1 MIIVDRSFVDPY
13 FNGNKKHHWYEESVD
28 EHYHVSFHF
37 DGFFKK
43 AIDEHSV
50 IDGNPYFNRLIDTMR
65 PGESDRFKQWR
76 RDNYI
81 PENKTPCFKVLNIL
95 KKGVRSE
102 DWSISW
108 TSAYQPPQIKEAE
121 TLENYTEENYPYW
134 NSVENWLYSFGIK
147 KLLTDP
153 NGIIAMMPISYD
165 VLPNEYYK
173 PYSYIVDSKN
183 VIDYKANE
191 YLVFKSDRKCT
202 YTSGGRTYNNGK
214 VLTIMTATEIW
225 EAEQVAGVGSE
236 IRYNLILKM
245 QHNIGWLPAW
255 QLGGFVNK
263 HGGDYVLYESFIS
276 SMLPGLDKAAREMS
290 DLDAEVIQNIFSTMW
305 RIDGQDCNT
314 CNGLGKVPTAQGS
327 VVCPTCKGDGN
338 FARSPEKEIVIKQSG
353 LAPTSVPIPPAGYL
367 TKPTDIV
374 KVQDERIQNHI
385 INALSSIGM
394 DYIVGSLAQ
403 SGVAKQYDREEANNF
418 VYAVYYHIV
427 ENILD
432 DMYFFINEYRNSVV
446 VPNYDQRQEMLP
458 SINIP
463 QRFDIFSEGVLMG
476 QISAAKQANVDPL
489 ITDQMEIDLVSKY
502 FYNNPTLRDKIVTI
516 KSCNPLPGLTEQEK
530 SDLLLTKAVT
540 KEDVILSNYI
550 VTFVEQAIEDVPGFL
565 TMGRSE
571 KLGILKGYAKAKL
584 EEINPVVKPIQTS
597 TTIIDGTQAAADVVD
612 IEAEAKA
619 NLKGSVGGVQGILE
633 VQRSVAQ
640 GITDPEAA
648 IALLYEIYGFDRETA
663 SKIVG
668 TPKPVTSTAPIQ

>member
-13 FNGNKKHHWYEESVD
+13 FSGRKRHHWYEQSVD
-28 EHYHVSFHF
+28 EHHHVSFHF
-37 DGFFKK
+37 DGFFRK
-43 AIDEHSV
+43 AIDEHTV

-65 PGESDRFKQWR
+65 PGESERYKQWR

-108 TSAYQPPQIKEAE
+108 TNSLKPPTIKDSESLE
-121 TLENYTEENYPYW
+121 TYTEENYPYW

-153 NGIIAMMPISYD
+153 NGIIAMMPISYE
-165 VLPNEYYK
+165 VEPSEYYK
-173 PYSYIVDSKN
+173 PYSYCIDSKN
-183 VIDYKANE
+183 VLDYKMNE
-191 YLVFKSDRKCT
+191 YLVFESDRKVS
-202 YTSGGRTYNNGK
+202 YNAGGRTYNNGK
-214 VLTIMTATEIW
+214 VLVIMTSTEIW
-225 EAEQVAGVGSE
+225 EAEQVAGMGSE
-236 IRYNLILKM
+236 IKYNLILKM
-245 QHNIGWLPAW
+245 QHNIGFLPAW

-327 VVCPTCKGDGN
+327 VVCPTCSGDGN
-338 FARSPEKEIVIKQSG
+338 FKRSPEKEIVIKQSG

-367 TKPTDIV
+367 TKPVDIV
-374 KVQDERIQNHI
+374 EVQDKRIQNHI
-385 INALSSIGM
+385 VNALSSIGM

-403 SGVAKQYDREEANNF
+403 SGVSKQYDREEANNF

-427 ENILD
+427 ENILND
-432 DMYFFINEYRNSVV
+432 IYFFINEYRNSLV
-446 VPNYDQRQEMLP
+446 VPNYDVRQQMLP
-458 SINIP
+458 TINIP
-463 QRFDIFSEGVLMG
+463 QKFDIFSEGVLMQ

-550 VTFVEQAIEDVPGFL
+550 VTFVEQAMDQVPGFL
-565 TMGRSE
+565 TMDRSA
-571 KLGILKGYAKAKL
+571 KLTILTNYAKTKM
-584 EEINPVVKPIQTS
+584 EEISPTLKAVTTS
-597 TTIIDGTQAAADVVD
+597 TPIVDGTQAAADVVD
-612 IEAEAKA
+612 VEAEAKA
-619 NLKGSVGGVQGILE
+619 NLKGSVGGVQGIIAIQE
-633 VQRSVAQ
+633 SVAK
-640 GITDPEAA
+640 GITDYNAA
-648 IALLYEIYGFDRETA
+648 VTLLYEIYGFDEETGRRLL
-663 SKIVG
+663 G
-668 TPKPVTSTAPIQ
+668 TPKTITTPAAE